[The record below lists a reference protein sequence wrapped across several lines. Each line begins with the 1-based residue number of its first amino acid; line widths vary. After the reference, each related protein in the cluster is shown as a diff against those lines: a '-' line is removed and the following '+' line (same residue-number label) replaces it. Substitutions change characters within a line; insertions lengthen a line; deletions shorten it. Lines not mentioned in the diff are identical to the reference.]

1 MIKHMFN
8 IRRMRTTLRLHNRSM
23 ERGFL
28 FSIVSNK
35 SIPCIRGTQE
45 CFPSLLCLH
54 GLLHTEHISYPT
66 NPYYIDYDDIQV
78 CFKRLLEP
86 V

>member
-35 SIPCIRGTQE
+35 SIPCIRGYL
-45 CFPSLLCLH
+45 S
-54 GLLHTEHISYPT
+54 SYRGSADLVWTIEIIKDATDLP
-66 NPYYIDYDDIQV
+66 DL
-78 CFKRLLEP
+78 K
-86 V
+86 